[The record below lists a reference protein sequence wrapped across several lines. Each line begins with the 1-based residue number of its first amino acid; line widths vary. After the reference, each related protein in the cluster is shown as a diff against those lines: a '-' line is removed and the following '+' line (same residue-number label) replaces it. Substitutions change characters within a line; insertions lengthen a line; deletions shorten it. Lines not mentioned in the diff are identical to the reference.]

1 MALTVNNSY
10 AVAGTAFIEGNYE
23 IASADGAITIPSN
36 RGHHYVFITKGSAA
50 DLTLAAPDDV
60 DDNGARITFI
70 ATTAHAHTVT
80 AATIGFNAGN
90 ATADVATFGAAIGD
104 GFECIAYNG
113 EWYTT
118 NIVNVTFG

>member
-1 MALTVNNSY
+1 MALTVNTSY
-10 AVAGTAFIEGNYE
+10 ALTGTAFIEGNYE
-23 IASADGAITIPSN
+23 VISANGAATIPDN
-36 RGHHYVFITKGSAA
+36 RGHHYVFITKGGVCAI
-50 DLTLAAPDDV
+50 TLAAPTSP

-80 AATIGFNAGN
+80 ADTIGFNAGN
-90 ATADVATFGAAIGD
+90 ATADVATFGGAIGD

-118 NIVNVTFG
+118 NVVNVTFA